1 MKIEF
6 VVERQKTVVSKIILL
21 REVNKYKLY
30 QEKVVRVVVFPENC
44 ERVDQNK
51 RLGRLTMP
59 SDSGLAVPLN

>member
-30 QEKVVRVVVFPENC
+30 QEKVVRVVVLPENC

-51 RLGRLTMP
+51 ILGGLTMP